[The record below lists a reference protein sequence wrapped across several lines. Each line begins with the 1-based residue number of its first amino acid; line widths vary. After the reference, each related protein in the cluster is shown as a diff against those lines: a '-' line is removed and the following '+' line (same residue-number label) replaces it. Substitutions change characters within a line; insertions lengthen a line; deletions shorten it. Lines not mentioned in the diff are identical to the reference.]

1 MKIYFYKIIYHIRFT
16 VAIEDNLFEHLV
28 ASRRWVDCG
37 GTITVNEAF
46 ITEPNLTNQV
56 TSALEEVSENGSLA
70 TAMWAYYKCVSL

>member
-1 MKIYFYKIIYHIRFT
+1 M
-16 VAIEDNLFEHLV
+16 
-28 ASRRWVDCG
+28 
-37 GTITVNEAF
+37 NEAF